1 MGIVAALYHFL
12 VDEKI
17 PLSRKIKLAI
27 LIIIGAFIVND
38 YYDLVHTIVSS
49 YKVDYLVKL
58 ESAKQEYEQ
67 DAKFYD
73 EVDRLIETEHNRK
86 GVIEKFFSLLTP
98 KADETKKYNLE
109 TAYNKILRDRDP
121 VVHTI
126 SGAFIPL
133 AIFLFSLLGMVISIL
148 FPESRNFDSFFWT
161 VMLALFGA
169 FSTYYVALVWAFLDP
184 IYDRVWINYIIQGFT
199 NLMLIALFVACYKGY
214 GHKAEEKE
222 NDVEE
227 LEVP

>member
-98 KADETKKYNLE
+98 KADETKKYNLD

-184 IYDRVWINYIIQGFT
+184 IYDRVWINYSKRTIFRVGNQI
-199 NLMLIALFVACYKGY
+199 
-214 GHKAEEKE
+214 
-222 NDVEE
+222 
-227 LEVP
+227 

>member
-67 DAKFYD
+67 DTKFYD

-227 LEVP
+227 FEVP